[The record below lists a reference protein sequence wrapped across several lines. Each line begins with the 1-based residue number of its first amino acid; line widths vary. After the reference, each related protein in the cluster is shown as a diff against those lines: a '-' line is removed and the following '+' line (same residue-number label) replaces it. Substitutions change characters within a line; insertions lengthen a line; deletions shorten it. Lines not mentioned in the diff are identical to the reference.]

1 MPKISKRDV
10 LNVGVNAALAGS
22 TIASK
27 ITSHTH
33 GSAETALK
41 GAGHGILELLEHRY
55 PGFEG
60 FLKAIEKIMGGTF
73 QKLMGRL
80 KVWCIHLFHVID
92 QVLILLA
99 LIQN

>member
-1 MPKISKRDV
+1 MLKISKRDV

-22 TIASK
+22 SIASK
-27 ITSHTH
+27 IASH

-41 GAGHGILELLEHRY
+41 GAGHGILELLEHQY

-73 QKLMGRL
+73 QKLKGRME
-80 KVWCIHLFHVID
+80 VWYIHSSYVID
-92 QVLILLA
+92 QVY
-99 LIQN
+99 NTKSS

>member
-22 TIASK
+22 SIASK
-27 ITSHTH
+27 IVSH
-33 GSAETALK
+33 GNAETALK
-41 GAGHGILELLEHRY
+41 GAGHGILELLEHKY

-80 KVWCIHLFHVID
+80 KVDTFIYYMSLIKF
-92 QVLILLA
+92 ILLA
-99 LIQN
+99 LVQNRI